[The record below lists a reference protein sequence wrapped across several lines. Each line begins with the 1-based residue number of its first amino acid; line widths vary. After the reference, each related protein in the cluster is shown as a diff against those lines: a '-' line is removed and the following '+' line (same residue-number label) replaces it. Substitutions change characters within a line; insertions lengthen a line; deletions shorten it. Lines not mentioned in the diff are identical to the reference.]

1 MTDVRC
7 LFGRDVIV
15 VGTLDGDRVACQAC
29 EPGCL
34 LAGVAVK
41 LQQVAARQRLAF
53 RVCRHHLG
61 DVDAVSVDS
70 QLVGELVASAVFAV
84 DDDIHRLAPGHVAHT
99 HAACYLEGHE
109 VAHQGFVVVVV
120 DECPLLGLG
129 RRAHVGVLE
138 DTMRLVELD
147 AVGLL
152 GMCHRSVAA
161 QARCAALFLY
171 HRAVGIDDGEVG
183 RNLIHLVVRL
193 HVIGGVKGNGR
204 QVCQLIEVRVV
215 PFADMTIERNFCHV
229 ASRIG
234 WSDISNI
241 AKPARDVDVGIA
253 HRTNCTFFI
262 YNIKWYGI
270 HEVGT
275 IGTLEESQQHT
286 SRSQAIVAR

>member
-1 MTDVRC
+1 M
-7 LFGRDVIV
+7 
-15 VGTLDGDRVACQAC
+15 
-29 EPGCL
+29 
-34 LAGVAVK
+34 
-41 LQQVAARQRLAF
+41 
-53 RVCRHHLG
+53 
-61 DVDAVSVDS
+61 
-70 QLVGELVASAVFAV
+70 VGELVASAVFAV
-84 DDDIHRLAPGHVAHT
+84 DDDIHRLAPGHIAHT
-99 HAACYLEGHE
+99 HATSYLEGHE

-129 RRAHVGVLE
+129 RRAHVRVLE
-138 DTMRLVELD
+138 DAMRLVELD

-152 GMCHRSVAA
+152 GVCHRSVAA
-161 QARCAALFLY
+161 QSRRAALFLY

-193 HVIGGVKGNGR
+193 YVIDGVKGNGR
-204 QVCQLIEVRVV
+204 QVCQLIEVGVV
-215 PFADMTIERNFCHV
+215 PFSDMTIERNFCHV

-253 HRTNCTFFI
+253 HRTDCTFFI

-275 IGTLEESQQHT
+275 VCSLEDC
-286 SRSQAIVAR
+286 